1 MLACLL
7 YVGLI
12 ALSHL
17 QELAKKDPTL
27 VVPYCY
33 HMYMAMLAGG
43 QMIEKMVKTS
53 FSPPEG
59 EGLNAFAFN
68 VKSRMDKINAIP
80 HDEATKALMLQESVN
95 CFKMNNQVVRSLD
108 GAGNQFAR
116 FLLKWVVV
124 LGLILAV
131 SAAAAASIAA
141 LSLEEAPLLG
151 QCQRLCPPQEETE
164 RRRCQELSRFERATA
179 ASPTLVAVKKY
190 RRAAAGRAAL
200 DARDLRP
207 APVLLAALRHLFTTV
222 LVWPDSGEFLGVY
235 HFLNDRIRSVRQ
247 DFTIQRIEDASLA
260 TALQQTARFYLLAGL
275 RAAQLLG
282 PQELQQDWS
291 ARLNDEQLV
300 SALAQLQALACA
312 PQQQDGPAA
321 AEFVAYDLLLH
332 ADDARAVAWTLRK
345 LPPSLRNLPAVGRA
359 LRTFVALQTD
369 AFHAFFGEFRAM
381 TLLEQAAVLRH
392 VPTVWTRSLHMLN
405 KACGKQ
411 DRFPLEELARW
422 LQLTD
427 SESEGGG
434 RAERLCNALNLQT
447 QRLPPPPSPPK
458 TSSQVA
464 DSWEADDALDGC
476 VATSSSASETS
487 SSAVGFVQF
496 KLAPLKEELDPEAT
510 RLLLHDLALQ
520 IERSASGEEGEAATR
535 TATEL
540 VMGRRSQ

>member
-1 MLACLL
+1 MD
-7 YVGLI
+7 I
-12 ALSHL
+12 HRR
-17 QELAKKDPTL
+17 
-27 VVPYCY
+27 
-33 HMYMAMLAGG
+33 GG
-43 QMIEKMVKTS
+43 VNPRGRRGPRRHRGPPPP
-53 FSPPEG
+53 SP
-59 EGLNAFAFN
+59 
-68 VKSRMDKINAIP
+68 
-80 HDEATKALMLQESVN
+80 AT
-95 CFKMNNQVVRSLD
+95 
-108 GAGNQFAR
+108 
-116 FLLKWVVV
+116 
-124 LGLILAV
+124 
-131 SAAAAASIAA
+131 AATAASIAA

-164 RRRCQELSRFERATA
+164 RRRCQELSRFERATT
-179 ASPTLVAVKKY
+179 ASPTLVAVKRY
-190 RRAAAGRAAL
+190 RRAAAGRATL

-207 APVLLAALRHLFTTV
+207 APVLLATLRHLFTSV
-222 LVWPDSGEFLGVY
+222 LVWPDSGEFLSVY
-235 HFLNDRIRSVRQ
+235 HFVNDRIRSVRQ

-275 RAAQLLG
+275 RAAQLLSS
-282 PQELQQDWS
+282 QELQQDWS

-300 SALAQLQALACA
+300 SALAQLQALTCSC
-312 PQQQDGPAA
+312 PQQDGAAA

-332 ADDARAVAWTLRK
+332 ADDARAVAWSLRK
-345 LPPSLRNLPAVGRA
+345 LPSSLRNLPAVRRA

-369 AFHAFFGEFRAM
+369 AFHAFFTEFRAM

-427 SESEGGG
+427 SESEGGDGG

-447 QRLPPPPSPPK
+447 QRLPPPPPPPK

-464 DSWEADDALDGC
+464 DSWEVDDALDGC
-476 VATSSSASETS
+476 VTSSSASETS
-487 SSAVGFVQF
+487 SSSVGSVQF
-496 KLAPLKEELDPEAT
+496 KLAPLKEELDSEAT

-520 IERSASGEEGEAATR
+520 IEGSASGEEGERTPR

-540 VMGRRSQ
+540 VTGTRSESPSAQ